1 VPTDLF
7 ANPRFTA
14 LNVVTLLVYAAL
26 GVLFVLLVLQLQ
38 IVAGFSPLEAG
49 VSTLPITVIMLL
61 LSARAGRLASRIG
74 PRIPMTVGLLAAAGG
89 MLLLLRVD
97 VGASYLVD
105 VLPAVLLFGLG
116 LAGTVAPLT
125 AAVLDAADDRHA
137 GVASGV
143 NNAVARAAGLLAV
156 AVIPAAAGI
165 AGADYTDPAAF
176 SAGYHRAVVIAAC
189 LLVGGAVLS
198 AVLLRSL
205 RPRPSEDIPL
215 AECAHCGI
223 ASPQQYPRS

>member
-1 VPTDLF
+1 
-7 ANPRFTA
+7 
-14 LNVVTLLVYAAL
+14 
-26 GVLFVLLVLQLQ
+26 
-38 IVAGFSPLEAG
+38 
-49 VSTLPITVIMLL
+49 MLL